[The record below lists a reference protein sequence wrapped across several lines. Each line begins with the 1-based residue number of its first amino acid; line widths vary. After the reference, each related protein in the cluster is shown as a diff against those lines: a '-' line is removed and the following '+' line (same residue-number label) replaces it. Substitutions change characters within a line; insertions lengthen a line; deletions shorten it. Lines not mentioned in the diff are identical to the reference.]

1 MRRTKPDA
9 DASPS
14 VENVTRTLTP
24 VLWLSRFSGLT
35 VFEMPAG
42 TPCPK
47 FSAAYALFLCSA
59 YGTMIW
65 FGETFIAKGTTS
77 VPLAIFVYAL
87 VKYVNAFLTA
97 MSFAVGLLHY
107 KKTMKFT
114 KRLKHVDETLKVF
127 GIEPEYAASRK
138 KNIRIVLIWIVS
150 TVFQIIVDAAIC
162 FVVYDPA
169 YIAILKFFIFHI
181 PFQSMSLLELT
192 FAMKISTVRSRFEKL
207 NALFQNVLENPVQP
221 IHFKHVNKYHSILQR
236 QHSEESDRNRK
247 NLELLLMTSRQLH
260 LELCAITREINQ
272 VYGKQLAMAM
282 AAKFIYVTG
291 YGYVFYLY
299 YNEPSISLSI
309 KILNCASIAYNLT
322 FITVMMMYVIGQ
334 SVAVTLEAQKTTQ
347 IAHEMPV
354 TQSQT
359 KIIDEIHQFSLQV
372 TQHPLE
378 VTAASLF
385 TLNFAFMRGFVGSM
399 TTYLI
404 ILIQYQPNIAAAAK
418 SVIDEIIANMQNVSA
433 FYHFANSSTD

>member
-9 DASPS
+9 DALPS

-42 TPCPK
+42 TPWPK

-65 FGETFIAKGTTS
+65 FGETFIVKETTS
-77 VPLAIFVYAL
+77 VPLVIFIYAL
-87 VKYVNAFLTA
+87 VKYVNAFLA
-97 MSFAVGLLHY
+97 AVSFAVGLLHY

-138 KNIRIVLIWIVS
+138 ENIRIVLIWIVA
-150 TVFQIIVDAAIC
+150 TVFQIIGDAAIC
-162 FVVYDPA
+162 FVIYDPA

-207 NALFQNVLENPVQP
+207 NALFQNVLENPVLP
-221 IHFKHVNKYHSILQR
+221 MHFKHVNKYHNILRR
-236 QHSEESDRNRK
+236 QHSEEGDRNRK

-260 LELCAITREINQ
+260 LELCAITREINE
-272 VYGKQLAMAM
+272 VYGKQLAMSI

-309 KILNCASIAYNLT
+309 KILNCTYIAYNLT
-322 FITVMMMYVIGQ
+322 FITVMMIYFIGQ
-334 SVAVTLEAQKTTQ
+334 SVAAQKTTQ

-378 VTAASLF
+378 ITAASLF
-385 TLNFAFMRGFVGSM
+385 TLNFAFMRGFIGSM

-418 SVIDEIIANMQNVSA
+418 SMIDEIMANMQNVSA
-433 FYHFANSSTD
+433 FYHFANFSTD